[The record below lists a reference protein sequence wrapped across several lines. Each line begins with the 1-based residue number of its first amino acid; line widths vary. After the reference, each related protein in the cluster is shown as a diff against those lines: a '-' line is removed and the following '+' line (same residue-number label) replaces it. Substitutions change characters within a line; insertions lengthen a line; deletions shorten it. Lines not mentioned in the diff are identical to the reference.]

1 MSVKLFCQLN
11 EQFAKTYNQL
21 LVFHVLTDPV
31 PPLSLSLFLTMASFT
46 VRMKGENVFTD
57 GRRCVVYVQYRGLVG
72 TVNMLLSCQKLFSV
86 HTGGFSTEQH

>member
-21 LVFHVLTDPV
+21 LVFQVLTDPV
-31 PPLSLSLFLTMASFT
+31 PPLSLSVSLSMASFT

-57 GRRCVVYVQYRGLVG
+57 GTKFVVYVQYRGLVG
-72 TVNMLLSCQKLFSV
+72 TVNMLLSCQKPFSL
-86 HTGGFSTEQH
+86 HTGGFSTKQH